1 MVNKCVVANCTS
13 GYLKIASE
21 KKHIWRWNIYIP
33 SIDKVSGFQH
43 FDCSHSLLNYSFK
56 CLDEN
61 VQYFNLVFTEQTDIP
76 TVLECI
82 SINKELQVNLT
93 YKGYSIPLPEWFRS
107 GHSCKLTRF
116 SMLENFASYVRN
128 KGTEFNG
135 ILEELNNIKFYQP
148 KGRPKYSTRL
158 IRFALLLRYNSC
170 QTYTVSFL
178 LEFFL

>member
-61 VQYFNLVFTEQTDIP
+61 VY
-76 TVLECI
+76 
-82 SINKELQVNLT
+82 QVNLT
-93 YKGYSIPLPEWFRS
+93 YKGYSIPLPEWFFS
-107 GHSCKLTRF
+107 GHNCKLARF

-158 IRFALLLRYNSC
+158 VRFALLLRYNSC